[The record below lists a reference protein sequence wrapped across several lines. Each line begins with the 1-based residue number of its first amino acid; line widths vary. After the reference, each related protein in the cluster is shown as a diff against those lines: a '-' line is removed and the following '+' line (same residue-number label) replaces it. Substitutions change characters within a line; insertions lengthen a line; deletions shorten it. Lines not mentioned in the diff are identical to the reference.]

1 MFSSVLPGEYMSGHL
16 AGQIEFPRW
25 LGNNSRRN
33 KFDRIMQELQMHMRL
48 KYAILKDFINK
59 INKIK
64 YQYKDR
70 KKTYGAYYDINE

>member
-1 MFSSVLPGEYMSGHL
+1 
-16 AGQIEFPRW
+16 
-25 LGNNSRRN
+25 
-33 KFDRIMQELQMHMRL
+33 MQELQMHMRL

-59 INKIK
+59 INKRK